1 MSEVSDA
8 TVRLALAALFHYRD
22 YSGANEFIEEYF
34 PNLDVLSVLVLENIN
49 RASKDDLIEV
59 LEILKQAVKERTNG

>member
-1 MSEVSDA
+1 MSEVNDV

-22 YSGANEFIEEYF
+22 YSGADEFIEEYF
-34 PNLDVLSVLVLENIN
+34 PNRDVLSVLVSEDED
-49 RASKDDLIEV
+49 RTSKDDLIEV